1 MNQLLTIANVVLSE
15 NIGTIEPADNDAI
28 EVINQTLDGQPHVQI
43 IGAASK
49 SVKFET
55 LSTNTQTDLIN
66 SLRATGAKFKL
77 IKESTV
83 YTGLLLDKPSWKRIT
98 KEYYTAVLKLNILEE
113 GPL

>member
-28 EVINQTLDGQPHVQI
+28 EVINQTLDGQSHVQI

-55 LSTNTQTDLIN
+55 LSSNAQVDLIN
-66 SLRATGAKFKL
+66 NLRATGAKFKL
-77 IKESTV
+77 VKETTV
-83 YTGLLLDKPSWKRIT
+83 YTGLLLDKPTWKRIT
-98 KEYYTAVLKLNILEE
+98 KEYYFAVLKLNILEE
-113 GPL
+113 GTL